1 MAELDAEDNKLVVL
15 ARSALGR
22 TGGSTGAA
30 IRDIDGRTYS
40 AGEVKLQAL
49 QLTALQAAVAA
60 ALSSGAE
67 GFEAAVVVDGRSPDS
82 GAVAVHEVSAD
93 ARIVFTDRAG
103 TVLDVIESLGTN
115 GG

>member
-1 MAELDAEDNKLVVL
+1 MTELDAEDNKLVVL

-22 TGGSTGAA
+22 TNGSTGAA
-30 IRDIDGRTYS
+30 LRDIDGRTYA

-49 QLTALQAAVAA
+49 PLTALQAAVAA

-67 GFEAAVVVDGRSPDS
+67 GFEAAVVVDGRSSDD
-82 GAVAVHEVSAD
+82 GVVAVHEVSAD

-103 TVLDVIESLGTN
+103 TVLDVVESFRTDRG
-115 GG
+115 